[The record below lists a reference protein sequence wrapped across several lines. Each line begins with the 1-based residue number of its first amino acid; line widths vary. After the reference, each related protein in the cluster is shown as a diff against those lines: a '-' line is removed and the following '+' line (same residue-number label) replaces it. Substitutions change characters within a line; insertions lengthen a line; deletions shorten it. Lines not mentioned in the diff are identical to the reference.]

1 MKDTIALL
9 KELIPLHPVSSD
21 ISAVNEVTAVLQEY
35 LMAGGAHCQVEEI
48 DGRQVLFA
56 GTHDTKAPDVLLNAH
71 VDVVPAEARQ
81 FTPYEQDG
89 WLHGRGSGDCLGHA
103 VICAQTVLRS
113 LGKRSV
119 GAIFSADEEI
129 GGATTLGMVERG
141 YGASRLVL
149 VVDGASH
156 AIAVAQKGI
165 LSVTLTATG
174 KAAHSSAP
182 WLGDNAIDRLID
194 GYQRIRNL
202 FPEVNQGDEWH
213 NTLAA
218 ACINGGT
225 AHNRIPDQA
234 EMTINIR
241 YIDPAGRDAIVGKLR
256 EQSGLEVKV
265 LMECPPVVFSEEAP
279 EFRVL
284 GECMRRELDHEIA
297 FVRMNGATDAR
308 HFAALGVPVAI
319 IGSPARDIHGDDEAV
334 EIAPLRAYEDLLVAA
349 IGALGA
355 AISQ

>member
-1 MKDTIALL
+1 MKDTISLL

-21 ISAVNEVTAVLQEY
+21 IPAVNEATGVLQDY
-35 LMAGGAHCQVEEI
+35 LMAGGAYCQVEEI

-56 GTHDTKAPDVLLNAH
+56 ATHDTKCPDVLLNAH
-71 VDVVPAEARQ
+71 VDVVPAEANQ
-81 FTPYEQDG
+81 FAPVEKEG

-103 VICAQTVLRS
+103 VICAQTILRS
-113 LGKRSV
+113 LGERSV

-129 GGATTLGMVERG
+129 GGDTTLGMVERG
-141 YGASRLVL
+141 YGAGRLVL

-165 LSVTLTATG
+165 LSVTLVATG

-194 GYQRIRNL
+194 GYQRIRCI
-202 FPEVNQGDEWH
+202 FPEVKQGDEWH

-225 AHNRIPDQA
+225 AHNRIPDHA

-241 YIDPAGRDAIVGKLR
+241 FVDPDERNSIVAKLH
-256 EQSGLEVKV
+256 ELSGLEVKV
-265 LMECPPVVFSEEAP
+265 LMECPPVVFSEDTP
-279 EFRVL
+279 EFRTL
-284 GECMRRELDHEIA
+284 GECMKQRLDHEIA

-319 IGSPARDIHGDDEAV
+319 IGAPARDIHGDDEAV
-334 EIAPLRAYEDLLVAA
+334 DIASLLAYESLLAA
-349 IGALGA
+349 AVEKIGA
-355 AISQ
+355 AI